1 VGVGFL
7 PAAVPVHF
15 SGGPGD
21 DQLRIAGGSLA
32 PPDVTMDG
40 GPGNDGMFIGQGL
53 PAMPPATATVLGGD
67 GNDEVRIAAGTLA
80 TADLGAGNDRF
91 TVTGFGRAI
100 VGAGEGNDRGV
111 FAAATA
117 ASSRLAGGPGDDTM
131 STGRGLAAVSTCGP
145 GRDRMQSVAE
155 AVALD
160 CELGDQAIAL
170 PGRDGIG
177 PTTVTFSRL
186 LTAGIRVGPVGL
198 TGRLRVYFVAD
209 QSAVRRRVPRIGSVE
224 LRVRRGQTPT
234 VRSRMSPRERAR
246 LGSRT
251 SIKATLVAELR
262 DAGHQWRRFR
272 RVTTV
277 RLPPR

>member
-1 VGVGFL
+1 
-7 PAAVPVHF
+7 
-15 SGGPGD
+15 
-21 DQLRIAGGSLA
+21 
-32 PPDVTMDG
+32 
-40 GPGNDGMFIGQGL
+40 
-53 PAMPPATATVLGGD
+53 
-67 GNDEVRIAAGTLA
+67 
-80 TADLGAGNDRF
+80 
-91 TVTGFGRAI
+91 
-100 VGAGEGNDRGV
+100 
-111 FAAATA
+111 
-117 ASSRLAGGPGDDTM
+117 
-131 STGRGLAAVSTCGP
+131 
-145 GRDRMQSVAE
+145 
-155 AVALD
+155 
-160 CELGDQAIAL
+160 
-170 PGRDGIG
+170 
-177 PTTVTFSRL
+177 L